1 MNTVPSTVWLLL
13 EPHTVKSWGNSD
25 SGLSAQPS
33 RGGQA
38 LNGAGLVQA
47 AALQPSRFPPETRQG
62 AQATVASPSNLAI
75 HALFPDSTCP
85 EAVTRPPLLGPG
97 MALLASV
104 FQRGQK
110 GEIFGSSTWNYFPFS
125 LSSCV

>member
-13 EPHTVKSWGNSD
+13 EPHTVKSWGNSN

-38 LNGAGLVQA
+38 LNGAVLVQA

-62 AQATVASPSNLAI
+62 AQATVASPSNLPI

-85 EAVTRPPLLGPG
+85 EAGDTPSTSGPRHG
-97 MALLASV
+97 TIGI
-104 FQRGQK
+104 R
-110 GEIFGSSTWNYFPFS
+110 FS
-125 LSSCV
+125 ERTEGRNFWL